1 MKNRQCERGVAL
13 LFALGVLSLMLVTGL
28 AFLGNSLISQKI
40 AVNNSESNFARQLAR
55 SAAERAM
62 AQLAMFSLLQSAYH
76 DEAGAYDASSIYSSL
91 RFSEQANS
99 TDAGTRNDG
108 LSAKMQI
115 PDVGSNASFTGYGE
129 QSKAKWLYVYD
140 NGEISDDA
148 STALTG
154 APKII
159 GRYAYQV
166 LPQTSRSRL
175 SLFAV
180 TAGAKKIADYS
191 GSAKDRKIPHIHR
204 WGVDVDELLIPG
216 LTDGSG
222 AGIFTEFWGRTP
234 HADNDDP
241 QYEFDNFFNLFSSN
255 TSPNHLYV
263 PADATDAQK
272 ALSQNYKNW
281 IRNIFAEGK
290 ERIAIEAY
298 TDNASSTG
306 AWYPRFNLGRFAN
319 GENWYE
325 RFIKGSETVDAV
337 KNNDTIVDR
346 LTRHPGKGITIAGTE
361 SAAFKYVD
369 GYKDDSQYDPFGL
382 PFLRRIGSDTEKG
395 GFDTVANLRKQI
407 AANLND
413 YCDDDS
419 IPTSDKPADTWIT
432 DDVLTSNPPKYTGN
446 EATPYINE
454 IGFGFLIKNPK
465 FNQGEKYT
473 FSAEAQ
479 SEAWVELIK
488 VYRNMIPDKIDKY
501 GFAGKITDLE
511 LVLKVTIDGKATF
524 FEKVNEGGQEVEKA
538 FLENKEFDDVSVEST
553 GGVFASNAAPF
564 ELSIKK
570 GDFSGNGPY
579 WLKNI
584 PLPTTVSLNAD
595 FTDGIKE
602 KAGYGSVLDG
612 KVISKIEVEL
622 SKIKIEIS
630 KVKFN
635 LGNLVL
641 YDDSGSSKIG
651 VDFVTVEKAGSP
663 REVAPGIT
671 LCDGGKDEFNEA
683 FAPNNAIIAFAG
695 GMEAIDPR
703 QNLNARSVQD
713 KMNDWRNVDKPSFA
727 YVPVKGKAQH
737 YFPVDTWKWD
747 DPSTR
752 VTGGSVNDSS
762 KPNAPMYADGKFIE
776 ASDKDK
782 ETAEDP
788 AWQGDAANQHISTA
802 VIRNAPMRSP
812 WELGFI
818 HRGIPFQTINLKGA
832 GTIDESSD
840 LAEDAHNPDNFKEWD
855 AAKGTLYK
863 NGDAGILD
871 QIKMTS
877 YNKSFGKVDLESLA
891 VTAPWWGKSGSDPTV
906 EKMNVAVFKSLFNK
920 IRRQQ
925 AYEFL
930 EESVEDNKVSV
941 DAGTLT
947 GTPYTIPADLAVPSA
962 VTSVLRSK
970 ILKTDAAKW
979 VLTTDTTDA
988 AAEEL
993 IGKTFNLIEGRSFS
1007 TPNVFRILIVAQSIR
1022 DLEGPLSRWDLSITP
1037 NRLVSKSTDA
1047 AFGVFD
1053 VENGLY
1059 YDEIM
1064 GECRMLVTVEKV
1076 HYLETVGTGKVP
1088 RARLRVKQIEY
1099 LD

>member
-154 APKII
+154 TPKPKII

-191 GSAKDRKIPHIHR
+191 GSDADRKIPHIHR

-234 HADNDDP
+234 HTDNDDP

-325 RFIKGSETVDAV
+325 RFIKGSESETVDAV
-337 KNNDTIVDR
+337 KNNDTIIDR

-413 YCDDDS
+413 YCDDDD
-419 IPTSDKPADTWIT
+419 IPTSNVPAKDWASIVEKS
-432 DDVLTSNPPKYTGN
+432 DAADLPAYTGN
-446 EATPYINE
+446 EKTHYINE
-454 IGFGFLIKNPK
+454 IALGVQLTGAKFDNSGKFVGKVDAEVLAELIRIYDSVSDIS
-465 FNQGEKYT
+465 KYKLHGYFKHLALT
-473 FSAEAQ
+473 FSVTFRG
-479 SEAWVELIK
+479 SVK
-488 VYRNMIPDKIDKY
+488 VDYTNNADSTPGSSTVNID
-501 GFAGKITDLE
+501 E
-511 LVLKVTIDGKATF
+511 
-524 FEKVNEGGQEVEKA
+524 
-538 FLENKEFDDVSVEST
+538 
-553 GGVFASNAAPF
+553 
-564 ELSIKK
+564 ELSKESAVK
-570 GDFSGNGPY
+570 FDPALLKDFVISWSDSDKRVQNGPY
-579 WLKNI
+579 CVANWQSTDEQRSPLNIDFSEEIKKKVDLTGKTVTGITVDPSNVTVKLLKVEYNI
-584 PLPTTVSLNAD
+584 T
-595 FTDGIKE
+595 
-602 KAGYGSVLDG
+602 
-612 KVISKIEVEL
+612 
-622 SKIKIEIS
+622 
-630 KVKFN
+630 N
-635 LGNLVL
+635 LALMINDAAA
-641 YDDSGSSKIG
+641 YG
-651 VDFVTVEKAGSP
+651 VDFVKLS
-663 REVAPGIT
+663 APSSGDGHEISIPEDKQKLELFDATIIPETKKGIIHI
-671 LCDGGKDEFNEA
+671 G
-683 FAPNNAIIAFAG
+683 I
-695 GMEAIDPR
+695 MQAIDPR
-703 QNLNARSVQD
+703 QNLNAIIKNSD
-713 KMNDWRNVDKPSFA
+713 NKTSDWYITAEPTISFA
-727 YVPVKGKAQH
+727 ANKSQWEWERLK
-737 YFPVDTWKWD
+737 
-747 DPSTR
+747 TR
-752 VTGGSVNDSS
+752 VSAGNVNFCSN
-762 KPNAPMYADGKFIE
+762 PNVPKYADGTEID
-776 ASDKDK
+776 STNRDK
-782 ETAEDP
+782 EETADP
-788 AWQGDAANQHISTA
+788 AWQDKDKDKHISTA

-818 HRGIPFQTINLKGA
+818 HRGIPFQTINLKGV

-840 LAEDAHNPDNFKEWD
+840 LAEDAHKPDNFKEWD

-891 VTAPWWGKSGSDPTV
+891 VTAPWWEKSGSDPTV
-906 EKMNVAVFKSLFNK
+906 EKMNLAVLKSLFNK

-930 EESVEDNKVSV
+930 EESVEDNKVYV
-941 DAGTLT
+941 NAGTLT

-1022 DLEGPLSRWDLSITP
+1022 DLQGPLSRWDLSTTP
-1037 NRLVSKSTDA
+1037 NLVPKSTDA